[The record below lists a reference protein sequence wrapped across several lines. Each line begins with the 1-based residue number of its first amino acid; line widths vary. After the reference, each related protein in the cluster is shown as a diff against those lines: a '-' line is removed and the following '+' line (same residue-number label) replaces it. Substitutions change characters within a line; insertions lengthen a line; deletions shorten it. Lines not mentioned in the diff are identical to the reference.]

1 MNYTQTTSS
10 DSRKKISGSTIKIIA
25 IITMLVGIAASAVLD
40 RMLMKNGL
48 ADVANN
54 TEAYQA
60 FMESNGTLF
69 IADFVMQLIGGLA
82 LPLFCFLLT
91 EGFMHTSS
99 LKKYAIG
106 LAVVAVVSEVPFDLV
121 YSGSIWNPYRQ
132 NPVFSLLIGLGILV
146 LMEKAEVSLAQSS
159 PWKLSSSKLLIAVA
173 ACVISVVLNV
183 DSGIFAALMILVLYM
198 FRNRQVFGMALACF
212 LTSMTSQIFG
222 FITFLDILPVLFYNG
237 ERGIRKKYIFYAV
250 YPAALILFYLIVLLT
265 GLEDVSLT

>member
-1 MNYTQTTSS
+1 MNNTQTRSS

-25 IITMLVGIAASAVLD
+25 IITMLIGIAASAILD

-99 LKKYAIG
+99 LKNM
-106 LAVVAVVSEVPFDLV
+106 P
-121 YSGSIWNPYRQ
+121 SGWPLSPWFPR
-132 NPVFSLLIGLGILV
+132 FLLISSTAAAYGIPTV
-146 LMEKAEVSLAQSS
+146 R
-159 PWKLSSSKLLIAVA
+159 
-173 ACVISVVLNV
+173 
-183 DSGIFAALMILVLYM
+183 IL
-198 FRNRQVFGMALACF
+198 CF
-212 LTSMTSQIFG
+212 LC
-222 FITFLDILPVLFYNG
+222 
-237 ERGIRKKYIFYAV
+237 
-250 YPAALILFYLIVLLT
+250 
-265 GLEDVSLT
+265 